1 MKIIDISKK
10 FFSCNVYPGDPEPE
24 YERVSDMKQGA
35 VYNGSVVKAGV
46 HTGTHADAP
55 LHFLYDGIS
64 IEKMPLDAYI
74 GPCTVIQVPPGA
86 ITGEYVDRFFPQ
98 ECERLLVKSDGLAY
112 FMDFSAQELVD
123 RGIRLIGTDALSV
136 GGRGNEMAPHKA
148 FMQSNVAILESLD
161 LSAVKP
167 GEYFLCA
174 APVAFDGME
183 AAPVRAVLIEDY
195 IFWSRKS

>member
-10 FFSCNVYPGDPEPE
+10 FFSCNIYPGDPEPKF
-24 YERVSDMKQGA
+24 ERVSDMKQGDA
-35 VYNGSVVKAGV
+35 YNGSVVNAGV

-55 LHFLYDGIS
+55 LHFLSDGIS

-98 ECERLLVKSDGLAY
+98 KCERLLVKSDGLAY

-123 RGIRLIGTDALSV
+123 RGIKLIGTDALSV
-136 GGRGNEMAPHKA
+136 GGRGNEMAVHKA
-148 FMQSNVAILESLD
+148 FMQSNTAILESLD
-161 LSAVKP
+161 LSAVKS
-167 GEYFLCA
+167 GEYFLSA
-174 APVAFDGME
+174 APIALDGME

>member
-10 FFSCNVYPGDPEPE
+10 FFSCNIYPGDPEPSF
-24 YERVSDMKQGA
+24 ERISDMKQGA
-35 VYNGSVVKAGV
+35 VYNGSVVNAGV

-55 LHFLYDGIS
+55 LHFLSDGIS

-98 ECERLLVKSDGLAY
+98 KCERLLVKSDGLAY

-123 RGIRLIGTDALSV
+123 RGIKLIGTDALSV
-136 GGRGNEMAPHKA
+136 GGRGNEMAVHKA
-148 FMQSNVAILESLD
+148 FMQSNTAILESLD

-167 GEYFLCA
+167 GEYFLSA
-174 APVAFDGME
+174 APVALDGME

-195 IFWSRKS
+195 IFWSR